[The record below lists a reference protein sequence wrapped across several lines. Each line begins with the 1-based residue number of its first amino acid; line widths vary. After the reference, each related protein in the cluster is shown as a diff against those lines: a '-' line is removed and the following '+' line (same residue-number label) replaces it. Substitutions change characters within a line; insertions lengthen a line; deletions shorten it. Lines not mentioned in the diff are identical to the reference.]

1 MGGGRLCR
9 SGVTRD
15 TPRLLFTGTW
25 RHGAHAGDSC
35 ADGIRFC
42 ARVGVLP
49 PPLPPLSRV
58 SLGGSHARPRASS
71 RVCVSVLALA
81 AARSARAEEMQSTH
95 DVLFGCVVYPWLA
108 WLVRWLLVLTSS
120 QCLSPLLRFD
130 YSFLNS
136 SLQQLVQ

>member
-1 MGGGRLCR
+1 MARTLVILVLTVFAFVHGWVACRLHSPPCR
-9 SGVTRD
+9 VYRS
-15 TPRLLFTGTW
+15 
-25 RHGAHAGDSC
+25 A
-35 ADGIRFC
+35 
-42 ARVGVLP
+42 ARMP
-49 PPLPPLSRV
+49 
-58 SLGGSHARPRASS
+58 APRASS

-81 AARSARAEEMQSTH
+81 AACSARAEEMQSTH